1 MIPQVA
7 VITAA
12 YNPGPYLVQAMA
24 SLQAQTFG
32 AWECIVIDDG
42 SAQDLSWVTDLDPRI
57 SLIRQDNAGVSAA
70 RNAGIAATSAP
81 LVAFLDQD
89 DWWAPTYLADQV
101 AQFADPSIG
110 LSSTDFEIM
119 DDEGRVVGPGFGGP
133 HHRSYAELLTGCGL
147 MCSTVMV
154 RRDLVDQVGGFRN
167 FPVSQDWDLWLRIA
181 RSGVGIA
188 RVDGIGGRWRRHASN
203 ASLDYRGLRRDGLA
217 ILATHDHPAAR
228 VGAAHIRRLAGVQAF
243 DAARDSRGMPLIMAS
258 HLLRALRD
266 APAYTVGSLLLR
278 RPRSGR
284 AMLSR

>member
-1 MIPQVA
+1 MNPQVA

-12 YNPGPYLVQAMA
+12 YNPGPYLDQALA
-24 SLQAQTFG
+24 SLQAQTSG
-32 AWECIVIDDG
+32 DWECVVIDDG
-42 SAQDLSWVTDLDPRI
+42 STQDLTWVADLDPRI
-57 SLIRQDNAGVSAA
+57 RLIRQDNAGVSAA
-70 RNAGIAATSAP
+70 RNAGVAATSAP

-89 DWWAPTYLADQV
+89 DGWAPTYLTDQV

-119 DDEGRVVGPGFGGP
+119 DREGRVVGPGFGGP

-154 RRDLVDQVGGFRN
+154 RRDVLDTVGGFRN

-181 RSGVGIA
+181 RTGAGIA
-188 RVDGIGGRWRRHASN
+188 RVDQIGGRWRRHASN

-217 ILATHDHPAAR
+217 ILAEHDHPAAR
-228 VGAAHIRRLAGVQAF
+228 IGAAHIRHLAGVQAF
-243 DAARDSRGMPLIMAS
+243 DAARASRGKPLTLAS
-258 HLLRALRD
+258 HLVYALRD
-266 APAYTVGSLLLR
+266 APAYTVGSLLR
-278 RPRSGR
+278 RPRGSR